1 MTLYDTI
8 HLVAMAALATAA
20 VSLLQLSS
28 PGSSCTG
35 EATRDTGAEAE
46 TGAFSEDLAGLL
58 ANLLAGVLAGLLAG
72 VLAGPDLV
80 LRDLSCRA
88 AVVVVETGVTG
99 VITSPGLKW
108 TWQTHGLQSYHYGLR
123 ITSCM
128 TCIST
133 HKHRAR
139 QICFVT
145 AVWATLLQW
154 NSTSSELETNLRK
167 V

>member
-1 MTLYDTI
+1 
-8 HLVAMAALATAA
+8 MAALAKAA
-20 VSLLQLSS
+20 VSLLQLFSS
-28 PGSSCTG
+28 SSTG

-46 TGAFSEDLAGLL
+46 TGAFSEDLAGVL
-58 ANLLAGVLAGLLAG
+58 AGPLAGVLAGLLAG
-72 VLAGPDLV
+72 LLAAPDLV
-80 LRDLSCRA
+80 LRDLSCR

-128 TCIST
+128 TCTST

-145 AVWATLLQW
+145 AVWATLRQW